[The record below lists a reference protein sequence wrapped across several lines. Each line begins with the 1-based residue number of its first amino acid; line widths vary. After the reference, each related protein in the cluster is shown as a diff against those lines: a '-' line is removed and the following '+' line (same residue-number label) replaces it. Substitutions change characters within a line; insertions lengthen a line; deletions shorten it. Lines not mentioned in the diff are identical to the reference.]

1 MLVHDPCAWNVE
13 NVKEG
18 QRGDRMTRPYSRS
31 IGARTA
37 KWTMLLMMLILGI
50 GFVPRDSR
58 AMLAPPDDLVVD
70 SSKSGFDR
78 AQDLQTV
85 QAVLEHKVVRQ
96 RLLELGL
103 SDEEINGRLNRLSD
117 AQLHQAAMQIN
128 SLLPGGSL
136 DGALGTILTV
146 LLIILVAVVI
156 VILI

>member
-1 MLVHDPCAWNVE
+1 
-13 NVKEG
+13 
-18 QRGDRMTRPYSRS
+18 MTRPYSRS

-58 AMLAPPDDLVVD
+58 AMLAPPDELVVD

-117 AQLHQAAMQIN
+117 AQLHRAATQIN

-146 LLIILVAVVI
+146 LLIILVVV
-156 VILI
+156 VILILI

>member
-1 MLVHDPCAWNVE
+1 
-13 NVKEG
+13 
-18 QRGDRMTRPYSRS
+18 MTRPYSRS
-31 IGARTA
+31 IGAQTA
-37 KWTMLLMMLILGI
+37 KLTLLLMMLVIGL
-50 GFVPRDSR
+50 GFVPLEGH
-58 AMLAPPDDLVVD
+58 AMLAPPDDSMV
-70 SSKSGFDR
+70 SPSMSEFDR
-78 AQDLQTV
+78 ARDLQTI

-103 SDEEINGRLNRLSD
+103 SEEEINGRLNRLSD
-117 AQLHQAAMQIN
+117 AQLHQMTTQIN

>member
-1 MLVHDPCAWNVE
+1 MLVHDPCAWHVE